1 MEKDTI
7 KTIEI
12 DNEGRLH
19 LITSQVT
26 FPMIYRTATEVHW
39 NPQKHSLY
47 SPKPIDWNYEMW
59 YDHIVKVAEAEC
71 YCKLE
76 LSEKTTWLNVP
87 EKLKQ
92 YIKR

>member
-47 SPKPIDWNYEMW
+47 SPKPID
-59 YDHIVKVAEAEC
+59 
-71 YCKLE
+71 
-76 LSEKTTWLNVP
+76 
-87 EKLKQ
+87 
-92 YIKR
+92 